1 MATRKPSSHRID
13 PAATVI
19 LTREQAG
26 EIQVY
31 LLKRS
36 LKSGFMAGNYVFPG
50 GRVDSE
56 DRQFDIFKNHI
67 DLDFVDVLVRFGDDL
82 SEAQILSFC
91 VAAIRE
97 TLEEAGVF
105 LAHRDNELEA
115 RLEASGFTK
124 IKQTIPSGH
133 LFCEHYYENP
143 FFVLDPPFRRG
154 DSTYSFLSANETK
167 ESNAR
172 IRAAI
177 DDGSVY
183 DEMKLAAKRAAN
195 IGEAI
200 IISARKS

>member
-115 RLEASGFTK
+115 RLNQIKKLRFAGVFEKNWFTK
-124 IKQTIPSGH
+124 LVVNEKWR
-133 LFCEHYYENP
+133 LA
-143 FFVLDPPFRRG
+143 V
-154 DSTYSFLSANETK
+154 STLK
-167 ESNAR
+167 RWR
-172 IRAAI
+172 IGLLR
-177 DDGSVY
+177 S
-183 DEMKLAAKRAAN
+183 
-195 IGEAI
+195 
-200 IISARKS
+200 